1 MILCARSTSR
11 HEQQEHNYFKKTRW
25 TQRSGTR
32 ESKMAGCQPGCQHYT
47 RKCSL
52 VTPCCNKVYACRLC
66 HDAEEDHELERKKVN
81 EIQCLQC
88 KRIQGI
94 TSRCGECGIKFGF
107 YFCLQCRLFDD
118 QDKGQYHC
126 DLCGVCRTGGRDNF
140 YHCTRCDMCFSKSL
154 RDTHRCI
161 EKSSRSNCPICL
173 EDLHTSLV
181 PCQVLKCGH
190 LLHQTCYRDCLKS
203 GLNLCP
209 LCSTSMV

>member
-1 MILCARSTSR
+1 
-11 HEQQEHNYFKKTRW
+11 
-25 TQRSGTR
+25 
-32 ESKMAGCQPGCQHYT
+32 MAGCQPGCQHYT